1 MFGYILAD
9 KPNMIIKDYAEYRA
23 YYCGLCKSIA
33 KVNPQLMR
41 LTVNYDI
48 AMLSILAHNYNKV
61 TPKAEMG
68 RCIIHPI
75 GKKFLILNHDEIQE
89 KIVDINTILGYY
101 KLKDDLADE
110 GGGKK
115 RIARDYIKSK
125 YKKAAKRHP
134 KFDENMSKIYSDFAL
149 IQTSTGS
156 VLSDLLEKSADML
169 SLVGKE
175 ACPTYDDALDDFC
188 RNLGRWIYLIDA
200 YDDLW
205 SDYKNK
211 TFNPLIKDIELT
223 EPKIDEI
230 SVMVKANLYDYI
242 RKIREAYDIMDI
254 TISEGPLSNVIY
266 MGLRAETDRILKNRG
281 NKCKITLL

>member
-9 KPNMIIKDYAEYRA
+9 KPNMLIKDYAEYRA

-61 TPKAEMG
+61 TPKAELG
-68 RCIIHPI
+68 RCVIHPI
-75 GKKFLILNHDEIQE
+75 GKKFAILNHDEVQA

-101 KLKDDLADE
+101 KLKDDIADE
-110 GGGKK
+110 GGSKK

-125 YKKAAKRHP
+125 YKKAAKRNQE
-134 KFDENMSKIYSDFAL
+134 FDEKLSNIYMEFAA
-149 IQTSTGS
+149 IQQREDSC
-156 VLSDLLEKSADML
+156 LNDLLEKSADML
-169 SLVGKE
+169 SLVGRA
-175 ACPTYDDALDDFC
+175 ACPSYDEALDDFC

-205 SDYKNK
+205 KDYKNK
-211 TFNPLIKDIELT
+211 AYNPLLKGIELT
-223 EPKIDEI
+223 EEKIDEI
-230 SVMVKANLYDYI
+230 SIMVKANLYDYI

-266 MGLRAETDRILKNRG
+266 MGLRAETDRVLVNRG